1 MRDAAI
7 QVFDT
12 VRESFAGNFFLIF
25 WVLSL
30 VYLFFADK
38 EKRRILVYPSILA
51 GVLII
56 NPVLYRYVWSKVFD
70 YAYWRA
76 FWMLPILPVIATA
89 IVTLMGKCR
98 KGSLKILTVIGC
110 VALCALTG
118 TFIYKD
124 RFVFRQ
130 NYYKIPTAS
139 VDVANA
145 LLALDREPRAVV
157 DHSLFCYIRQYS
169 PDIHLLYGRDAWGFI
184 DVIGDRPYGV
194 YQQMKEP
201 QPDLHYVHDQMKD
214 LGYEYLV
221 LLPSQIPQYKPENA
235 KGYKASFYMDSL
247 KKAGFQYLENV
258 DGYIICRAI

>member
-76 FWMLPILPVIATA
+76 
-89 IVTLMGKCR
+89 
-98 KGSLKILTVIGC
+98 
-110 VALCALTG
+110 
-118 TFIYKD
+118 
-124 RFVFRQ
+124 
-130 NYYKIPTAS
+130 
-139 VDVANA
+139 
-145 LLALDREPRAVV
+145 
-157 DHSLFCYIRQYS
+157 
-169 PDIHLLYGRDAWGFI
+169 
-184 DVIGDRPYGV
+184 
-194 YQQMKEP
+194 
-201 QPDLHYVHDQMKD
+201 
-214 LGYEYLV
+214 
-221 LLPSQIPQYKPENA
+221 
-235 KGYKASFYMDSL
+235 
-247 KKAGFQYLENV
+247 
-258 DGYIICRAI
+258 